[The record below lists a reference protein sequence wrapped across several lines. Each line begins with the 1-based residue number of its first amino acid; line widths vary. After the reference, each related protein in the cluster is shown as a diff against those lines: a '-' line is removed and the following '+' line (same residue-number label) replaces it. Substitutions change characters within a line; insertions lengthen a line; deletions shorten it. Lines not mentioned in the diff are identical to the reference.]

1 MSRERLPAH
10 DRPLL
15 DGLRAVAAL
24 MVLTTHVG
32 FQTGVYTASAAGAV
46 VARLDI
52 GVALFFVLSGF
63 LLVRPWL
70 APARH
75 GREAPPVQRYL
86 RRRAARILPAYWV
99 VVGVALVTTA
109 AAADGW
115 SALAH
120 LLLLQIYV
128 GSPLPGLTQT
138 WSLCTEVSFYAVL
151 PFVAPTVARWA
162 RTAAGRRRLLG
173 SMAAC
178 VLVSW
183 TWTALAAAGVLPH
196 RSGAWL
202 PGHLDWFVAGVA
214 LAVAESHARVAPD
227 SRSARAARDLR
238 SSPGTPLMLAAVLFW
253 LACTPLGGPL
263 TLVPATPATAVLKEV
278 LYCLVAGLVVLAVG
292 NVDQRRGWLAD
303 GLGNRGLQAAGR
315 VSYGVF
321 LWHLVVLAGVL
332 AVLHRPLFTGGF
344 WPVLVLTVIGTGL
357 AAGVSWRGLEAPVLR
372 RAHHGGSSGAV
383 GASAGASPPA
393 SS

>member
-1 MSRERLPAH
+1 VSSDRLPAH
-10 DRPLL
+10 DRLLL

-70 APARH
+70 AAAQQR
-75 GREAPPVQRYL
+75 RTAPSTRRYL
-86 RRRAARILPAYWV
+86 RRRMARIVPAYWALV
-99 VVGVALVTTA
+99 AVALVTTA
-109 AAADGW
+109 AAADPS

-120 LLLLQIYV
+120 VLLLQIYI

-162 RTAAGRRRLLG
+162 RTATGRRRLLG
-173 SMAAC
+173 LMTAC
-178 VLVSW
+178 VLVAW

-214 LAVAESHARVAPD
+214 LAVAESHARSAPD

-238 SSPGTPLMLAAVLFW
+238 GSPGAPLLLAAVLFW

-263 TLVPATPATAVLKEV
+263 TLVPATPATAVLKEM

-292 NVDQRRGWLAD
+292 NVDQRRGWLAA

-344 WPVLVLTVIGTGL
+344 WPVLILTATGTGL
-357 AAGVSWRGLEAPVLR
+357 AAAVSWRVLEAPVLR
-372 RAHHGGSSGAV
+372 WAHRGGSAEAV
-383 GASAGASPPA
+383 GASAGTSPPA